1 MAILVLLSD
10 AYNSC
15 VSIDS
20 VSLQQG
26 ERFARFDDKSQMII
40 SALLDSQ
47 SSLPSYVLDQR
58 TAVAQML
65 DRLDLA
71 ASSLTRSAPAG
82 GKNLTGELSPRSDN
96 SKNTISERTTPIQ
109 ALTDELKL
117 KQEVEASIVENLR
130 FSTMTDRLEEVSE
143 AHQSSF
149 KRIFEPQ
156 KDNTWSCFSSWLKSG
171 DGVYWVNGKAGSG
184 KSALMRYIYH
194 HPKTQQQLSEWAGP
208 TTLSRAGFFFWNTG
222 TKEQRSQLGLLR
234 ALLFEI
240 LDGSRDLIP
249 VVLPWLWARFY
260 SKALDPLTPHSPEK
274 RLSLSSLIQAFTIL
288 VQQTKVPLKLC
299 LFIDGVDEYEGD
311 FSKIVG
317 VFEGFS
323 RSPNVKLCVSSQRL
337 TVFEDTFSAFP
348 GLKLQDL
355 TLNDIE
361 NYVKEELTTSQRY
374 QQLAAKEPIPAA
386 ELVQEIVTSA
396 GGVFLWVRLVVECLL
411 SGFGNDNGV
420 HDLQSRLRVL
430 PTDLKQLYHHLFMNK
445 IDPVYMDDAAKM
457 FKIIRETK
465 NSELSILAFALTD
478 ESYFEKAINSPLR
491 PWNEGEI
498 TFACQKMEDR
508 MRTRCAG
515 LIEISGTVTEVL
527 YEPTSKANG
536 KVQYLHRTVRDY
548 LEKPEILDLI
558 TSHVKKLQ
566 FDANISLLQSSLLQL
581 KIIPKNSTESRFWN
595 LAREAMQYAS
605 AADLSTESHMTL
617 VHELGKTIKAHRRT
631 STSFYPEKWS
641 ESFLA
646 VAVQYNLWSYVE
658 KQLSSQELLKQG
670 VTVRTLLAYALG
682 ARSFHNY
689 DVAHNKEMVGLLLKH
704 ATKNGTNSN
713 IFKTSSIW
721 QQVLQPLEERYLE
734 QEFFVRQFNVIWLF
748 LQYGADPQAICILKD
763 GRELTADT
771 IIREGLPKY
780 PHPATE
786 DILRMLDVQEALE
799 KPKPS
804 VIQRFSSWSAR
815 KPKARNTTALI

>member
-1 MAILVLLSD
+1 VLISD
-10 AYNSC
+10 VYNSC

-26 ERFARFDDKSQMII
+26 ERFARLDDKSQMII
-40 SALLDSQ
+40 SALLDSH
-47 SSLPSYVLDQR
+47 SFLPSYVLDQR

-71 ASSLTRSAPAG
+71 VSSLTRSAPG
-82 GKNLTGELSPRSDN
+82 EILTGELSPRAEN
-96 SKNTISERTTPIQ
+96 SKNATPERTTPIQ
-109 ALTDELKL
+109 ALADELKL
-117 KQEVEASIVENLR
+117 KQEVEASILENLR

-143 AHQSSF
+143 AHQSTF

-171 DGVYWVNGKAGSG
+171 DGVYWINGKAGSG

-194 HPKTQQQLSEWAGP
+194 HPKTQQELSEWAGP

-249 VVLPWLWARFY
+249 VVLPWLWARSY
-260 SKALDPLTPHSPEK
+260 SQALDPLTPHSPEK
-274 RLSLSSLIQAFTIL
+274 KLSLSSLTQAFTIL

-299 LFIDGVDEYEGD
+299 LFIDGLDEYEGD

-317 VFEGFS
+317 VFEGLS
-323 RSPNVKLCVSSQRL
+323 RSQNVKLCVSSQPL
-337 TVFEDTFSAFP
+337 IVFEDTFSAFP

-355 TLNDIE
+355 TLNDVE
-361 NYVKEELTTSQRY
+361 KYVKEELTTSERY

-386 ELVQEIVTSA
+386 ELEQEIVTSA
-396 GGVFLWVRLVVECLL
+396 DGVFLWVRLVVECLL

-430 PTDLKQLYHHLFMNK
+430 PTDLKQLYHHLLMNK
-445 IDPVYMDDAAKM
+445 IDPVYMDDATKM

-465 NSELSILAFALTD
+465 DSELSVLAFALTD
-478 ESYFEKAINSPLR
+478 ESYFEKAITSPLR

-498 TFACQKMEDR
+498 TSACQKMEDR
-508 MRTRCAG
+508 MKARCAG
-515 LIEISGTVTEVL
+515 LIEFSGTVTEAL
-527 YEPTSKANG
+527 YEPASKANG

-548 LEKPEILDLI
+548 LEKPEIHNLI
-558 TSHVKKLQ
+558 TSHIKKLQ
-566 FDANISLLQSSLLQL
+566 FDGNISLLQSSLLQL
-581 KIIPKNSTESRFWN
+581 KIIPKHNTQSRFWD

-605 AADLSTESHMTL
+605 AADLSTESHMAL

-734 QEFFVRQFNVIWLF
+734 QEFFVRQFDVIRLF

-815 KPKARNTTALI
+815 KPKAKNTTALI